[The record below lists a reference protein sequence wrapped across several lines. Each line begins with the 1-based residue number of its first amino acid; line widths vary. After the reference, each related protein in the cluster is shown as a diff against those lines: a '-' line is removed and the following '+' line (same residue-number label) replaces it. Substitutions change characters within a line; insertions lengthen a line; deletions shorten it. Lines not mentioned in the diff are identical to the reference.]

1 MQKETKITRREA
13 HNGSNR
19 ELYNRNKAVNWLNDY
34 GVVRVS
40 WLITHRHLKV
50 SEPILR
56 IGERKEESYYEFT
69 WRGKWWHDW
78 YTWTFKDIVKY
89 KIFPVWRLRN
99 AWQRF
104 MIRVFHKHYAWQEY
118 DGVEP
123 RNI

>member
-19 ELYNRNKAVNWLNDY
+19 ELYNRSKAVNWLNDY

-40 WLITHRHLKV
+40 WLITHGHLKV

-69 WRGKWWHDW
+69 WLGKWWHDW
-78 YTWTFKDIVKY
+78 YTWTFKEVLKY